1 MWTSHAGTTPLPFTS
16 MWAYLSR
23 WLVSWSDGTC
33 MGVSASMLLFL
44 SAPWFCGYGG
54 SRGLECGYTKRGT
67 PVSEDLNGLS
77 EAESSVVFTT
87 LGKPQLSLLV
97 R

>member
-54 SRGLECGYTKRGT
+54 AGDWSVATPRGELLFLKISMGSLKQR
-67 PVSEDLNGLS
+67 VLLS
-77 EAESSVVFTT
+77 S
-87 LGKPQLSLLV
+87 PH
-97 R
+97 